1 MLNKYIFSNTIYN
14 RLNNR
19 DFNID
24 QNNLDYDFFHNR
36 AALALCVQER
46 FTSIPSRLWQP
57 SSEWPNT
64 ELPNYNFLWGECS
77 TILFLSFTLFFLLF
91 YSKNFRSHLLPSSQI
106 VNIWNLILLFKYFLQ
121 WKSLWH
127 FNYFRLHYLVNITFV
142 QTNQHTCIFN

>member
-1 MLNKYIFSNTIYN
+1 MYFFYSFIFKKGKYQSSQLQSVFGRDMLNKYIFSNTIYN

-64 ELPNYNFLWGECS
+64 ELPNYNFL
-77 TILFLSFTLFFLLF
+77 
-91 YSKNFRSHLLPSSQI
+91 
-106 VNIWNLILLFKYFLQ
+106 
-121 WKSLWH
+121 
-127 FNYFRLHYLVNITFV
+127 
-142 QTNQHTCIFN
+142 